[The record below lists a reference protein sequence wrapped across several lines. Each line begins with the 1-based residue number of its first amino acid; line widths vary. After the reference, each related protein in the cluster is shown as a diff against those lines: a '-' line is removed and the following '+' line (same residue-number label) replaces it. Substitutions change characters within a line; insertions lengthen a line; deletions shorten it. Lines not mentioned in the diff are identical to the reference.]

1 MRSWTVAALAVA
13 AIVGLGYVHPFGNP
27 RVEPAKGI
35 DTLLQGANIPA
46 NARAVLVEKC
56 ADCHSNETRWPIY
69 ARIAPGS
76 WLIERDVVQARKEM
90 NLSNWHEI
98 PVDRQEVLK
107 AKIIQEAKSGDMPP
121 LQYLALHWNAKLSA
135 NEVQGFAMLGQRA
148 GGSETALTG
157 PGDPIRGNAIFEK
170 RCTGCHALEVD
181 REGPRLAG
189 VYGRRAGS
197 VSGFTYSA
205 GLKKSGVTWDE
216 ATLEKWLSDPDR
228 MIPDNNMSFSV
239 PKAAE
244 RQDVIAYLEQKK

>member
-107 AKIIQEAKSGDMPP
+107 AKIIQEAKSGDMPQ

-244 RQDVIAYLEQKK
+244 RQDVIAYLKQKK